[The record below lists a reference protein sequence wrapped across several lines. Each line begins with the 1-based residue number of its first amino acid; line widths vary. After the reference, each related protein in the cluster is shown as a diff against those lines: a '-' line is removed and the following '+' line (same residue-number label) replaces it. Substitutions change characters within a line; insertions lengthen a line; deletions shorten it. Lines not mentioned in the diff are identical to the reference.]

1 MRIKLSPQRRDDTLV
16 VVRSGSTL
24 ALNGEVFD
32 FSRMA
37 DGDTLPLSAI
47 RSEWFAGDVD
57 KADGALTL
65 TLFLPNPWNFSPEQ
79 AFPATLENVPDGTVI
94 FPGPLPEP
102 AIEPALEGDA

>member
-1 MRIKLSPQRRDDTLV
+1 MRIKLSPQRRDDTLE

-24 ALNGEVFD
+24 FVNGESFD
-32 FSRMA
+32 FSRMS

-47 RSEWFAGDVD
+47 KSDWFASDVD
-57 KADGALTL
+57 KADGVLTV

-79 AFPATLENVPDGTVI
+79 AFPVPLENVPDGPVV

-102 AIEPALEGDA
+102 AIDTAMEDEA